1 MHIQE
6 KCLEF
11 KIRHVQAFLNILG
24 GMSDGLSFLEKCK
37 FMQIKDVLI
46 YFDID
51 WNLKYWS
58 QRSSLFQVLTASCI
72 Y

>member
-1 MHIQE
+1 MRIQE

-24 GMSDGLSFLEKCK
+24 RMLDGLSFLEKFK

-51 WNLKYWS
+51 
-58 QRSSLFQVLTASCI
+58 
-72 Y
+72 

>member
-1 MHIQE
+1 MRIQE

-24 GMSDGLSFLEKCK
+24 GMSDGLSFLEKFK

-51 WNLKYWS
+51 
-58 QRSSLFQVLTASCI
+58 
-72 Y
+72 